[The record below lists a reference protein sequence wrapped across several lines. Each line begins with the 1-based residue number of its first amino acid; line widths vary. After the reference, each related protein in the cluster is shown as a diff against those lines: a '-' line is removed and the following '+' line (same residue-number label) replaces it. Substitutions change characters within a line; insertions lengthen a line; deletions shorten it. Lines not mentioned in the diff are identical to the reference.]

1 MIILYKPQIM
11 EEGSKTIIRSAYKLD
26 NKTDYL
32 WFSFSKNYKNYLV
45 TENLDAFVVGLLL
58 LAMKR
63 GEDIELKAPISERL
77 YYTLNHYL
85 INALNLANLD
95 LKKIKILATELNS
108 ARLNTSTVAGTGISC
123 GVDSF
128 STIYDHIN
136 DAEPFKIKYYT
147 FLNAGSHEEFGGELS
162 RKIFRDRLQLVKP
175 FADECN
181 IDILTIDTNINEI
194 LMMNHQQT
202 HTIRDIA
209 CVLNLQKLF
218 KYYYYASAY
227 RFDYFKLNKFDMAD
241 YDILLLSMLSTE
253 SITFFSAVS
262 QYTRVERTENISN
275 YEPTYRH
282 LNVCAASNGTSVE
295 NCSICPKC
303 LRTQLTLDLLG
314 KLHLYNKVFNI
325 NKYYQKKDW
334 YIGKV
339 LSEKNSDMHCK
350 EIYDL
355 MKVKKYNI
363 SLKSYF
369 YFSIIHV
376 KKRLKKLL
384 KDDVK

>member
-1 MIILYKPQIM
+1 MIILYKPEIIEQ
-11 EEGSKTIIRSAYKLD
+11 GSKTIIKSAYKLD
-26 NKTDYL
+26 NKTNYL
-32 WFSFSKNYKNYLV
+32 WFSFSSDYKNYLV

-85 INALNLANLD
+85 INALNLANSD
-95 LKKIKILATELNS
+95 FKKIKILATELNS
-108 ARLNTSTVAGTGISC
+108 VNLNTSAVAGTGISC

-128 STIYDHIN
+128 ATIYNHIN
-136 DAEPFKIKYYT
+136 DPEPFKIKYYT
-147 FLNAGSHEEFGGELS
+147 FFNAGSHEEFGGELA
-162 RKIFRDRLQLVKP
+162 RKIFQDRLHLVKP
-175 FADECN
+175 FAEECN
-181 IDILTIDTNINEI
+181 IDIITIDTNLNEI
-194 LMMNHQQT
+194 LMMNHEQT
-202 HTIRDIA
+202 HTIRDVA
-209 CVLNLQKLF
+209 CILNLQKLF

-227 RFDYFKLNKFDMAD
+227 RFDYYKLNKYSQGG
-241 YDILLLSMLSTE
+241 YDILSLSMLSTE
-253 SITFFSAVS
+253 STNFFSSVS

-275 YEPTYRH
+275 YEPTYTH
-282 LNVCAASNGTSVE
+282 LNVCVAPSGTGIE

-325 NKYYQKKDW
+325 NKYYQKKNW

-339 LSEKNSDMHCK
+339 LLEKNSDMYCK

-376 KKRLKKLL
+376 KKRIKKLL
-384 KDDVK
+384 KDDVN